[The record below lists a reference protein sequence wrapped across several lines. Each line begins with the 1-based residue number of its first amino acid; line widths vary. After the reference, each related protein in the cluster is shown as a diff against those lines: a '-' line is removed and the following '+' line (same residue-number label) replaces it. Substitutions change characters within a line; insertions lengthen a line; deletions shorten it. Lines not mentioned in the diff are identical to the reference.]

1 MQYMMGMLRSLQI
14 ILHLPMLAIVIPG
27 NVGLMFTT
35 MVPLV
40 MFDLLDSEYTT
51 EQVLN
56 FDYEQHEL
64 N

>member
-1 MQYMMGMLRSLQI
+1 M
-14 ILHLPMLAIVIPG
+14 ILHLPMLAITIPG
-27 NVGLMFTT
+27 NVGLLFST

-56 FDYEQHEL
+56 FDYDEHDK